1 MNTAVPAVADTESVT
16 GPPRMHV
23 PAGLLSVRELGRV
36 ASGGFFLYVF
46 STIATTLATMVLAR
60 AMNLGAFGL
69 YSWVIAT
76 VQLLSVPAVLGIDR
90 LLVRDIAVYMGE
102 SAYGAVRGL
111 LRRSAELMVATCV
124 VIGGATILVA
134 WLSQGIDTT
143 TATALTIGIVG
154 LPLVAFTRLGQS
166 ALMGIH
172 RVVVA
177 QVADLAIRPAVLL
190 IVVVVGAV
198 AMAGRLDAP
207 TAVALYTASAA
218 AGLLAVG
225 YSMWRGLG
233 QSLHPAA
240 PSYETRRWMTA
251 AFGLALLSGGAL
263 ANGQIGVTLLG
274 VFSTPE
280 AAGLYAVAQRGAV
293 TVAFPLFGLGAA
305 LAPTAARLWSA
316 GRFIELQRL
325 VTLGTRGVLLAALP
339 IALVFVVFGGQ
350 ILSLLFGPGFSAA
363 STSLTLL
370 TLSQVF
376 NAATGSVQTL
386 LIMTGRTRLTAL
398 GIAVG
403 LGTNVV
409 LGIWLIPVYHE
420 IGAAIAAAA
429 SLLLTNAIH
438 VVMARRFLGIDT
450 TPFGLAV
457 VKP

>member
-1 MNTAVPAVADTESVT
+1 MNTAVPTVVDTDAVT
-16 GPPRMHV
+16 GQPRLHV

-36 ASGGFFLYVF
+36 ASGGFILYVF
-46 STIATTLATMVLAR
+46 STITTTLATMVLAR
-60 AMNLGAFGL
+60 TMDLGAFGV
-69 YSWVIAT
+69 YSWVVAT
-76 VQLLSVPAVLGIDR
+76 VQLLTVPAVLGIDR

-111 LRRSAELMVATCV
+111 LRRSAELMLATCV
-124 VIGGATILVA
+124 VIGGATVLVTS
-134 WLSQGIDTT
+134 LSGAIETT
-143 TATALTIGIVG
+143 TATALAIGIIG
-154 LPLVAFTRLGQS
+154 LPLLAYTRLGQS
-166 ALMGIH
+166 VLMGIH
-172 RVVVA
+172 RVLIA

-190 IVVVVGAV
+190 LVVVVGAV
-198 AMAGRLDAP
+198 AMSGRLDAQ

-218 AGLLAVG
+218 AGLIAVG

-233 QSLHPAA
+233 QSLRPAA
-240 PSYETRRWMTA
+240 PSYETRRWVTA

-274 VFSTPE
+274 VLGTPQ

-316 GRFIELQRL
+316 GRFSELQRL

-339 IALVFVVFGGQ
+339 IALVFLVFGGQ
-350 ILSLLFGPGFSAA
+350 ILSLLFGPGFAAA

-370 TLSQVF
+370 SLSQIF

-409 LGIWLIPVYHE
+409 LGIVLIPVYHE
-420 IGAAIAAAA
+420 IGAAIAAAV
-429 SLLLTNAIH
+429 SLLITNGIH

-450 TPFGLAV
+450 TPFGLAPV
-457 VKP
+457 TR